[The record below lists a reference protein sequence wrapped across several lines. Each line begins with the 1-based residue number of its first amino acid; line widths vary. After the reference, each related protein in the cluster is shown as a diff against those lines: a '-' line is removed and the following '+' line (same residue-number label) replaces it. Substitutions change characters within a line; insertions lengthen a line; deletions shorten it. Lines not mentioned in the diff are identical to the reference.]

1 MLILAGIVTKGILC
15 KGLQYKMGPDQSG
28 NFKIVTAIN
37 IHCKR
42 IEVKSATQGQYCSI
56 LLDSSVTREMT
67 RKGMVLLDAN
77 TTPRPCR
84 SFEVEVWSMD
94 ENVKIKYTSQPM
106 INVSHIRQ
114 SVRIVKENSED
125 EEFEVFNDKT
135 IRIVFEFM
143 YQPEFIIEGSHFIIH
158 ENNIKLYGYVTKIIN

>member
-1 MLILAGIVTKGILC
+1 
-15 KGLQYKMGPDQSG
+15 MGPDQNG
-28 NFKIVTAIN
+28 EFKIITVQN

-56 LLDSSVTREMT
+56 LLDNSVTRDMI
-67 RKGMVLLDAN
+67 RKGMVLLDPN
-77 TTPRPCR
+77 ISPVPCKTL
-84 SFEVEVWSMD
+84 EVEVWSMD

-114 SVRIVKENSED
+114 SVKIKKENTVE
-125 EEFEVFNDKT
+125 EEFEVYNDKT
-135 IRIVFEFM
+135 TRIIFEFM
-143 YQPEFIIEGSHFIIH
+143 YQPEFIIEGSHLIIH